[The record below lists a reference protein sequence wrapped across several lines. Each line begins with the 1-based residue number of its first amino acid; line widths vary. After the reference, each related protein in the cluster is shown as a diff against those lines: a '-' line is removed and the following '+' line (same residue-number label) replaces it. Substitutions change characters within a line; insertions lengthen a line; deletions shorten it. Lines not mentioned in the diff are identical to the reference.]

1 MKVTI
6 DFGSCNCEVTGEYHP
21 AEYED
26 GFLFN
31 GAEFYVEDFTLVYSA
46 TAEQDFEV
54 RITLDEL
61 PVGMVDSKFFD
72 ELEQR
77 CIDKIEGQSNEE

>member
-6 DFGSCNCEVTGEYHP
+6 AFENCNCEVTGEYHP
-21 AEYED
+21 AEWEE
-26 GFLFN
+26 GFLFA
-31 GAEFYVEDFTLVYSA
+31 GAEFYVEDFTLIYDDVK
-46 TAEQDFEV
+46 
-54 RITLDEL
+54 IIPLDAL

-77 CIDKIEGQSNEE
+77 CLDKIEEQSSDE

>member
-1 MKVTI
+1 M
-6 DFGSCNCEVTGEYHP
+6 
-21 AEYED
+21 
-26 GFLFN
+26 
-31 GAEFYVEDFTLVYSA
+31 EDFTLVYSA

>member
-1 MKVTI
+1 VKVTI
-6 DFGSCNCEVTGEYHP
+6 AFENCNCEVTGEYHP

-26 GFLFN
+26 GFLFM
-31 GAEFYVEDFTLVYSA
+31 GPEFYVEDFSLVFPA
-46 TAEQDFEV
+46 
-54 RITLDEL
+54 ITKQGENSVVYLDDL

-77 CIDKIEGQSNEE
+77 CIDKIEEQRNEQ

>member
-6 DFGSCNCEVTGEYHP
+6 AFENCNCEVTGEYHP

-26 GFLFN
+26 GFLFM
-31 GAEFYVEDFTLVYSA
+31 GPEFYVEDFNLIYDGVVT
-46 TAEQDFEV
+46 
-54 RITLDEL
+54 IPLDAL

-77 CIDKIEGQSNEE
+77 CIDKIEEQRNDE

>member
-6 DFGSCNCEVTGEYHP
+6 AFENCNCEVTGEYHP
-21 AEYED
+21 AEWED
-26 GFLFN
+26 GFLFA

-46 TAEQDFEV
+46 TEEHDFEV

>member
-6 DFGSCNCEVTGEYHP
+6 AFENCNCEVTGEYHP

-26 GFLFN
+26 GWLFQ
-31 GAEFYVEDFTLVYSA
+31 GAEFYVEDFKLIYDDV
-46 TAEQDFEV
+46 V
-54 RITLDEL
+54 IIHLDDL
-61 PVGMVDSKFFD
+61 PVGMVSSKFFD

>member
-6 DFGSCNCEVTGEYHP
+6 AFETCNCEVTGEYHP
-21 AEYED
+21 AEWED
-26 GFLFN
+26 GFPF
-31 GAEFYVEDFTLVYSA
+31 EFYVEDFTLVYSA

-54 RITLDEL
+54 RITRDEL

-72 ELEQR
+72 ELAQR
-77 CIDKIEGQSNEE
+77 CIDKIEGQNNEE

>member
-6 DFGSCNCEVTGEYHP
+6 AFENCNCEVTGEYHP

-31 GAEFYVEDFTLVYSA
+31 GAEFYVEDFTL
-46 TAEQDFEV
+46 DFEDGLKV
-54 RITLDEL
+54 NLDDL

>member
-6 DFGSCNCEVTGEYHP
+6 AFENCNCEVTGEYHP
-21 AEYED
+21 AEWEE
-26 GFLFN
+26 GFLFA
-31 GAEFYVEDFTLVYSA
+31 GAEFYVEDFTLIYDDVK
-46 TAEQDFEV
+46 
-54 RITLDEL
+54 IIPLDAL

-77 CIDKIEGQSNEE
+77 CIDKIEGQHHDE

>member
-21 AEYED
+21 AELED
-26 GFLFN
+26 GFMFA

-77 CIDKIEGQSNEE
+77 CIDKIEGQSNDE

>member
-6 DFGSCNCEVTGEYHP
+6 AFETCNCEVTGEYHP
-21 AEYED
+21 AEWED
-26 GFLFN
+26 GFMFT
-31 GAEFYVEDFTLVYSA
+31 GADFFVEDFVLEY
-46 TAEQDFEV
+46 QDGFQV
-54 RITLDEL
+54 SLDML

-72 ELEQR
+72 ELELR

>member
-6 DFGSCNCEVTGEYHP
+6 AFENCNCEVTGEYYP

-26 GFLFN
+26 GFMFT
-31 GAEFYVEDFTLVYSA
+31 GADFFVEDFTLVYSA

-61 PVGMVDSKFFD
+61 PVGMVSSKFFD

>member
-1 MKVTI
+1 MIVTLHLPH
-6 DFGSCNCEVTGEYHP
+6 CAVEVTGEYHP

-26 GFLFN
+26 GVLYAP
-31 GAEFYVEDFTLVYSA
+31 AEFYVEDFTLIYDDV
-46 TAEQDFEV
+46 V
-54 RITLDEL
+54 IIPLDAF

-72 ELEQR
+72 ELELR